1 MGDHPKFW
9 LPILF
14 MPRWTCILKYDVFSA
29 ASMKYPVQLEDWRS
43 IPVHLFRSR
52 ALNLPGNTLSV
63 SKWSL
68 DQNVKSFCWDLSQEQ
83 CIISGNFRTTLCP
96 TQLLGS
102 PVRSYMASVPLNIKP
117 VLVVHRIQDEYG
129 WLVACNWQVF
139 SFNPSTNTSLLFC
152 SLSNI
157 FWNILF
163 EVVYNSYTELIDNV
177 LMVNSFATF
186 WAVSLF
192 WRNWILWQAARAL
205 EALLAR
211 AETKAVEGGAIHVIH
226 SGKPEKEDQT
236 RSPNS
241 NGLLIFPKRPEKQ
254 VLGCCIHYE
263 LARFMAMRMKMLVFL
278 SSGCS

>member
-1 MGDHPKFW
+1 MSNP
-9 LPILF
+9 
-14 MPRWTCILKYDVFSA
+14 
-29 ASMKYPVQLEDWRS
+29 
-43 IPVHLFRSR
+43 
-52 ALNLPGNTLSV
+52 
-63 SKWSL
+63 
-68 DQNVKSFCWDLSQEQ
+68 
-83 CIISGNFRTTLCP
+83 
-96 TQLLGS
+96 S

-117 VLVVHRIQDEYG
+117 VPVVHGIQDEWG

-139 SFNPSTNTSLLFC
+139 SFNPSTNTSLLFW

-157 FWNILF
+157 FWNIQF
-163 EVVYNSYTELIDNV
+163 EVVIHYTEHTDNV

-186 WAVSLF
+186 WAVSLL

-226 SGKPEKEDQT
+226 SGKPKKEDQT

-241 NGLLIFPKRPEKQ
+241 NDLLIFPKRPEKQ

-263 LARFMAMRMKMLVFL
+263 SARFMAMRMKMLVFSHRDAVRRSQRRNARNHTRFATPTPML
-278 SSGCS
+278 IQNSLGASLTRTRCKHAWHGLVDMHIFLLIGQSVTGIALPWCY